1 MIRRLLAALV
11 AGLPLLAPAPA
22 AARAAGP
29 PMVTAVE
36 ISSPQRL
43 PAPSPEAL
51 LTSLP
56 GRPLSRARVRESLER
71 LWALGLFDTLDV
83 VEVPEAGGVQ
93 LVFRVTRK
101 PWLERLDWQGE
112 LGLDP
117 ADLAATAALAL
128 GGPADSERLDRAQS
142 EVLARL
148 RREGYLAADV
158 RLNVSES
165 PDTNGRSVTVVVD
178 AGKPTRVARVELEG
192 LARAEERPL
201 RKAFDLSE
209 GDVFRERRYRDGLR
223 NLEQALHTQGF
234 YEARVSPKEPAWDRD
249 TDRVDVVVQVVEGP
263 LTHVELVG
271 RTALSEAVVR
281 ERLAFADSRVVDEF
295 EVRASAD
302 QITRAYQEQGFAF
315 VHVNGTLSGDA
326 NTRTVRFEIEE
337 GPRVSVESITFEGL
351 STLRPDKLTEQM
363 QTRPAGLIPIGVFRG
378 LYVEER
384 LTQDMRILRQYLRSQ
399 GLAAAEVGPPT
410 TTFSDDRTR
419 ARIVIPVVE
428 GPRRTVASVVI
439 IGNKVV
445 GPEPIMKAIGFRA
458 GDPFDEARAEDARR
472 KVEQFYERRGYRGTT
487 VSLATSGQEAGAVT
501 TTYTIA
507 EGELTRIGRILI
519 SGLTATRP
527 YVVERELG
535 FKPGD
540 PLTAVD
546 LSEARRKLDAT
557 RLFDRVDVE
566 PRGDPS
572 APFRDVEVTVREAK
586 PWRFEF
592 GAGYA
597 TEEGFRGYVTL
608 GHDNL
613 FGTGRSVSVRQRV
626 SEKGERS
633 ELNYREP
640 WILGTKWQ
648 GEGVIF
654 RERKEEIGFTTDQIG
669 LTLTAQR
676 ELLED
681 LFRPDEP
688 TDHPHSLRG
697 GLRYRIEEFRRSDIS
712 PNLVESGVR
721 ERDDLVSSIMP
732 FLTLE
737 LRDLPTDPHRGSFHF
752 TSLEIGSDA
761 LGGQINFVKF
771 QLQNSWFFP
780 WPPTTVLA
788 VSTRVGLAAPYG
800 DTADLVIEDRFK
812 AGGSTTIRG
821 YKEDRV
827 GPLDAGGNPLGGD
840 LRLLL
845 NIEWR
850 FPIYKWLGGV
860 TFFDVGM
867 VTPKVTDFAFSAF
880 YPGMG
885 AGLRIATPIGPI
897 RLDVGYGFRQILNED
912 RVQVYLTIGQAF

>member
-1 MIRRLLAALV
+1 MIRRLLAALA
-11 AGLPLLAPAPA
+11 AGLLLLAPAPA
-22 AARAAGP
+22 AARAADP

-36 ISSPQRL
+36 ILSPHRL
-43 PAPSPEAL
+43 PDPSPEEL
-51 LTSLP
+51 LTSLR

-71 LWALGLFDTLDV
+71 LWALGVFDTLEV
-83 VEVPEAGGVQ
+83 VEAPDAGGIR

-112 LGLDP
+112 LGLDS

-128 GGPADSERLDRAQS
+128 GGPADGERLDRAQS

-148 RREGYLAADV
+148 RREGYLGADV
-158 RLNVSES
+158 RLDVRES
-165 PDTNGRSVTVVVD
+165 PDTNGRSVTVVVA
-178 AGKPTRVARVELEG
+178 AGKQARVARVELQG
-192 LARAEERPL
+192 RARAEEKPL
-201 RKAFDLSE
+201 RKALDLSE
-209 GDVFRERRYRDGLR
+209 GDTFRERRYRDGLR
-223 NLEQALHTQGF
+223 ALEQALHTQGF
-234 YEARVSPKEPAWDRD
+234 FESRVSPQEPAWDRA
-249 TDRVDVVVQVVEGP
+249 TNRVDVVVQLVEGP
-263 LTHVELVG
+263 LTQVELVG
-271 RTALSEAVVR
+271 RKALSEADVR

-302 QITRAYQEQGFAF
+302 QITRAYQEQGYAFA
-315 VHVNGTLSGDA
+315 HVNGTLGGDA

-337 GPRVSVESITFEGL
+337 GPRVAVESITFEGL
-351 STLRPDKLTEQM
+351 STLRPEKLTDQM
-363 QTRPAGLIPIGVFRG
+363 QTRPVGLIPIGVFRG

-384 LTQDMRILRQYLRSQ
+384 LSQDVRILRQYLRSQ
-399 GLAAAEVGPPT
+399 GFASPEVGPPT

-428 GPRRTVASVVI
+428 GPRRTVAAVAI

-445 GPEPIMKAIGFRA
+445 ESEPIMKAIGFRA
-458 GDPFDEARAEDARR
+458 GDPFDEAKAEDARR
-472 KVEQFYERRGYRGTT
+472 KVEQLYERRGYRGTT
-487 VSLATSGQEAGAVT
+487 VSLAASGQDGAVT

-507 EGELTRIGRILI
+507 EGELTRVGRILI
-519 SGLTATRP
+519 SGLTATKP
-527 YVVERELG
+527 YVVERELP

-557 RLFDRVDVE
+557 RIFDRVDVE

-608 GHDNL
+608 GYDNL
-613 FGTGRSVSVRQRV
+613 FGTGRSASVRQRI

-633 ELNYREP
+633 EFNYREP
-640 WILGTKWQ
+640 WIFGSNWQ
-648 GEGVIF
+648 GEGTIF
-654 RERKEEIGFTTDQIG
+654 RERKEEIGFNSDQLG
-669 LTLTAQR
+669 LTLTTQR
-676 ELLED
+676 ELLTH

-688 TDHPHSLRG
+688 TDRPTSLRG
-697 GLRYRIEEFRRSDIS
+697 GFRYRIEEFRRSDIS
-712 PNLVESGVR
+712 PNLIESGLR

-737 LRDLPTDPHRGSFHF
+737 LRDQPTDPRRGSFHY
-752 TSLEIGSDA
+752 TSLEIGSSY

-771 QLQNSWFFP
+771 RLEDSWYFP
-780 WPPTTVLA
+780 WPPKTVLA

-827 GPLDAGGNPLGGD
+827 GPLDAGGDPLGGD

-845 NIEWR
+845 NLEWR
-850 FPIYKWLGGV
+850 YPIYRWLGGV

-867 VTPKVTDFAFSAF
+867 VTPKVTDFAFSAL
-880 YPGMG
+880 YPGVG
-885 AGLRIATPIGPI
+885 AGLRIATPIGPV
-897 RLDVGYGFRQILNED
+897 RLDVGYGLRQILNED
-912 RVQVYLTIGQAF
+912 RIQVYLTIGQAF